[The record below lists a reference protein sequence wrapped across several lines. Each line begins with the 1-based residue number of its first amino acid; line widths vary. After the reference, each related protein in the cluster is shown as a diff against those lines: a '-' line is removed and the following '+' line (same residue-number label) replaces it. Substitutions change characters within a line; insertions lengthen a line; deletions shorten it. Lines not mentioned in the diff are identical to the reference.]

1 MDNVETL
8 ISYWSESLSER
19 LVEIRFIDIDEMKAA
34 MKVHLKSALFDCLK
48 IQLPDVEKKLI
59 EAKRNY
65 VTNGGG
71 RNNHIQDEIIALK
84 AQLKEKNK
92 LLSTLEKFERI
103 KQSNKWMAE
112 NHPESF
118 KEFNKYWEENFEFRT
133 VKP

>member
-1 MDNVETL
+1 
-8 ISYWSESLSER
+8 
-19 LVEIRFIDIDEMKAA
+19 MKAL
-34 MKVHLKSALFDCLK
+34 LKNCLLPINNNCFFNIKQKALLCL
-48 IQLPDVEKKLI
+48 LFFCSI
-59 EAKRNY
+59 ENNAQIANY

-112 NHPESF
+112 NHR
-118 KEFNKYWEENFEFRT
+118 KNKRLSD
-133 VKP
+133 PI